1 MIATIEPAGLSA
13 LNILPGKITS
23 IVGDKGTVGVT
34 IDCGGDEISA
44 RITSF
49 SAEKLKL
56 SVGQAVFA
64 VIKSVALE
72 R

>member
-1 MIATIEPAGLSA
+1 
-13 LNILPGKITS
+13 
-23 IVGDKGTVGVT
+23 VT
-34 IDCGGDEISA
+34 IDCGGDDMVA

-49 SAEKLKL
+49 SAERLKL